1 MYRSKH
7 QKGYTTSHE
16 VKTTRF
22 RTWKSGKKWLYGAT
36 VLTLTAS
43 TLLPIGNLAFQPKT
57 EKAQAASVS
66 SGTLVPGNTSYDTGG
81 HTYSGTEF
89 ANSSNY
95 ALYGKA
101 VVASNWINLVS
112 STANSVGLG
121 IFNGS
126 VSAISATTGFTLK
139 STIKVDSGSSLTDFT
154 KSGDAIG
161 VILTGASKAQLA
173 ANAQSSQAT
182 NDGLGIRGL
191 PNTVF
196 LGRDLYSNLSNVS
209 TGSLTGIDGS
219 ATVNGWTDGPGV
231 VMAIRNT
238 DSSGTLQAA
247 NYPSLGSAAPYSPV
261 TNTQNGTAYTFAT
274 DTSYALGVASPITSS
289 VQEPITVTWTPDA
302 TNTASTGYTSGTLT
316 FNLIAQT
323 TSNGAL
329 IGASAVNGGTG
340 GYTLTTHTNL
350 QNSLT
355 VGFVGGTGGNYG
367 NLSVSLNGATITG
380 SKGTEPVPINYL
392 NKVTGQPI
400 PSMAQSS
407 ITANVND
414 TIGAAL
420 TAPSSTSPDNNTYTY
435 VVPAAPTG
443 YQANSATTTTVL
455 AANPASTTNTSATT
469 VSNFIVGTTNPNAL
483 NVSYTPSQQIVL
495 FNWAKASGTTLAN
508 LPNQIAYGATGITD
522 ASVVTDNP
530 FSNTTLL
537 SSYATALSNAVPTGY
552 NITQISNGTTTV
564 SGATTAAT
572 LAAFT
577 SQNPT
582 VGATSTLNT
591 YTVTLTA
598 VSQTATYTYGYTST
612 ALNTPAIPAILTSTG
627 TTGGSVTTPTGY
639 NTSPQ
644 IPSGY
649 YISAIYAGTSASGTL
664 ISSSTTNG
672 TNAAW
677 PSGQVY
683 APTGNQYYIQL
694 APNTVNVTWFIS
706 IDPNP
711 DNDPLN
717 VAQGGFT
724 PTVGSI
730 LGGSTTT
737 NYQSQVIDNMNSLT
751 GNTLST
757 TDNVTYTDGATG
769 IKYIVTG
776 YQYQEGT
783 TTTAT
788 NSAPITTYKTF
799 SDLLAAHPYVL
810 AGTKSN
816 RTQLVHLLMTVDQ
829 TTITSNSTS
838 GQHVNPATNYIPS
851 SEITSS
857 TNIDGADD
865 DGLSYAI
872 NGYNAIV
879 NITGGQTDYWGDAT
893 NSLQLSIG
901 TYTENYYALNYL
913 GVQAYTN
920 WLPSHSGG
928 TVSQFLQTLDA
939 TSLANDTV
947 TSQTTLEVQDATA
960 ITTNNHHIIPRA
972 ASYNPSSDLVGASNA
987 DGSSVENI
995 ETNPIVNGDAIGVLI
1010 TDSSGN
1016 ILWVNNSDIS
1026 LPTNK
1031 LQEVTYIEN
1040 YYALTAQGLV
1050 DYTNWQTTTA
1060 SGGHTVGDF
1069 INSGQ
1074 ATTSDYVK
1082 STTELTVTNFVLPFA
1097 GGAGNQFLYLMIGL
1111 AAFGALGFY
1120 FSQRRK
1126 AEMDLE
1132 VINKEIL
1139 GKNDNKRSNIYLTS
1153 RHTRP
1158 YAKIFHT
1165 KNRTHLAQAQRK
1177 GTNE

>member
-1 MYRSKH
+1 MKIEKLKKDLATKTAELNTKKAEIRSFTESEDK
-7 QKGYTTSHE
+7 TIDE
-16 VKTTRF
+16 VKAGMTEIKEKEDEIKEIRSNIEVLEQASALKVEEKRDDSDLVAPELEENSADNEEDDPEKLKTETKSEAEKDKKTVKDEEKRDAGGLQDMKLKVGGEIADKKVTAFADYLKTGEVRDVTGIALKDGKVIIPETILTPEKEVHQFPRLGSLVRTESVTT
-22 RTWKSGKKWLYGAT
+22 TTGKLPIFNNST
-36 VLTLTAS
+36 DLLTAH
-43 TLLPIGNLAFQPKT
+43 TEYGQTTKNATPVITPILWDLKT
-57 EKAQAASVS
+57 
-66 SGTLVPGNTSYDTGG
+66 YTGG
-81 HTYSGTEF
+81 VEFYS
-89 ANSSNY
+89 
-95 ALYGKA
+95 
-101 VVASNWINLVS
+101 
-112 STANSVGLG
+112 
-121 IFNGS
+121 
-126 VSAISATTGFTLK
+126 
-139 STIKVDSGSSLTDFT
+139 
-154 KSGDAIG
+154 
-161 VILTGASKAQLA
+161 
-173 ANAQSSQAT
+173 
-182 NDGLGIRGL
+182 
-191 PNTVF
+191 
-196 LGRDLYSNLSNVS
+196 
-209 TGSLTGIDGS
+209 
-219 ATVNGWTDGPGV
+219 
-231 VMAIRNT
+231 
-238 DSSGTLQAA
+238 
-247 NYPSLGSAAPYSPV
+247 
-261 TNTQNGTAYTFAT
+261 AT

-483 NVSYTPSQQIVL
+483 NVSYTPSQQTVL

-788 NSAPITTYKTF
+788 NSAPITT
-799 SDLLAAHPYVL
+799 
-810 AGTKSN
+810 
-816 RTQLVHLLMTVDQ
+816 
-829 TTITSNSTS
+829 
-838 GQHVNPATNYIPS
+838 
-851 SEITSS
+851 
-857 TNIDGADD
+857 
-865 DGLSYAI
+865 
-872 NGYNAIV
+872 
-879 NITGGQTDYWGDAT
+879 
-893 NSLQLSIG
+893 
-901 TYTENYYALNYL
+901 
-913 GVQAYTN
+913 
-920 WLPSHSGG
+920 
-928 TVSQFLQTLDA
+928 
-939 TSLANDTV
+939 
-947 TSQTTLEVQDATA
+947 
-960 ITTNNHHIIPRA
+960 
-972 ASYNPSSDLVGASNA
+972 
-987 DGSSVENI
+987 
-995 ETNPIVNGDAIGVLI
+995 
-1010 TDSSGN
+1010 
-1016 ILWVNNSDIS
+1016 
-1026 LPTNK
+1026 
-1031 LQEVTYIEN
+1031 
-1040 YYALTAQGLV
+1040 
-1050 DYTNWQTTTA
+1050 
-1060 SGGHTVGDF
+1060 
-1069 INSGQ
+1069 
-1074 ATTSDYVK
+1074 
-1082 STTELTVTNFVLPFA
+1082 
-1097 GGAGNQFLYLMIGL
+1097 
-1111 AAFGALGFY
+1111 
-1120 FSQRRK
+1120 
-1126 AEMDLE
+1126 
-1132 VINKEIL
+1132 
-1139 GKNDNKRSNIYLTS
+1139 
-1153 RHTRP
+1153 
-1158 YAKIFHT
+1158 
-1165 KNRTHLAQAQRK
+1165 
-1177 GTNE
+1177 

>member
-380 SKGTEPVPINYL
+380 
-392 NKVTGQPI
+392 
-400 PSMAQSS
+400 
-407 ITANVND
+407 
-414 TIGAAL
+414 
-420 TAPSSTSPDNNTYTY
+420 
-435 VVPAAPTG
+435 
-443 YQANSATTTTVL
+443 
-455 AANPASTTNTSATT
+455 
-469 VSNFIVGTTNPNAL
+469 
-483 NVSYTPSQQIVL
+483 
-495 FNWAKASGTTLAN
+495 
-508 LPNQIAYGATGITD
+508 
-522 ASVVTDNP
+522 
-530 FSNTTLL
+530 
-537 SSYATALSNAVPTGY
+537 
-552 NITQISNGTTTV
+552 
-564 SGATTAAT
+564 
-572 LAAFT
+572 
-577 SQNPT
+577 
-582 VGATSTLNT
+582 
-591 YTVTLTA
+591 
-598 VSQTATYTYGYTST
+598 
-612 ALNTPAIPAILTSTG
+612 
-627 TTGGSVTTPTGY
+627 
-639 NTSPQ
+639 
-644 IPSGY
+644 
-649 YISAIYAGTSASGTL
+649 
-664 ISSSTTNG
+664 
-672 TNAAW
+672 
-677 PSGQVY
+677 
-683 APTGNQYYIQL
+683 
-694 APNTVNVTWFIS
+694 
-706 IDPNP
+706 
-711 DNDPLN
+711 
-717 VAQGGFT
+717 
-724 PTVGSI
+724 
-730 LGGSTTT
+730 
-737 NYQSQVIDNMNSLT
+737 
-751 GNTLST
+751 
-757 TDNVTYTDGATG
+757 
-769 IKYIVTG
+769 
-776 YQYQEGT
+776 
-783 TTTAT
+783 
-788 NSAPITTYKTF
+788 
-799 SDLLAAHPYVL
+799 
-810 AGTKSN
+810 
-816 RTQLVHLLMTVDQ
+816 
-829 TTITSNSTS
+829 
-838 GQHVNPATNYIPS
+838 
-851 SEITSS
+851 
-857 TNIDGADD
+857 
-865 DGLSYAI
+865 
-872 NGYNAIV
+872 
-879 NITGGQTDYWGDAT
+879 
-893 NSLQLSIG
+893 
-901 TYTENYYALNYL
+901 
-913 GVQAYTN
+913 
-920 WLPSHSGG
+920 
-928 TVSQFLQTLDA
+928 
-939 TSLANDTV
+939 
-947 TSQTTLEVQDATA
+947 
-960 ITTNNHHIIPRA
+960 
-972 ASYNPSSDLVGASNA
+972 
-987 DGSSVENI
+987 
-995 ETNPIVNGDAIGVLI
+995 
-1010 TDSSGN
+1010 
-1016 ILWVNNSDIS
+1016 
-1026 LPTNK
+1026 
-1031 LQEVTYIEN
+1031 
-1040 YYALTAQGLV
+1040 
-1050 DYTNWQTTTA
+1050 
-1060 SGGHTVGDF
+1060 
-1069 INSGQ
+1069 
-1074 ATTSDYVK
+1074 
-1082 STTELTVTNFVLPFA
+1082 
-1097 GGAGNQFLYLMIGL
+1097 
-1111 AAFGALGFY
+1111 
-1120 FSQRRK
+1120 
-1126 AEMDLE
+1126 
-1132 VINKEIL
+1132 
-1139 GKNDNKRSNIYLTS
+1139 
-1153 RHTRP
+1153 
-1158 YAKIFHT
+1158 
-1165 KNRTHLAQAQRK
+1165 
-1177 GTNE
+1177 